1 MIIQFSS
8 PKKIVIICRI
18 TKFSTSPEMN
28 RKGVCFRYLYLRI
41 FYGGFLESVIVVL
54 IRAAIIA
61 GIVF

>member
-1 MIIQFSS
+1 
-8 PKKIVIICRI
+8 
-18 TKFSTSPEMN
+18 MN

-54 IRAAIIA
+54 IRAANIA